1 MLLIEEG
8 QKSHLPKK
16 YRLVNN
22 LCAVMYDQ
30 FTSILT
36 EKHFLEHINVNFSID
51 PAQQQFVDELK
62 AGSIHA
68 LDFMKVNGLNV
79 ELAEILIKHITMS
92 VLSDFVNFMYESLSC
107 AQRGKMT
114 VSYALLR
121 KPLTDELVI
130 FERLLVRP
138 AEFIQLYFHVGNPK
152 GYDPSEPNLN
162 RQQIIQDVFQLAN
175 PGPLFVPDLVY
186 GLRYD
191 KQNPSGING
200 ISNQALHIV
209 TNHPAYRTKDG
220 ELNFVFSNYHDYRR
234 YWRHYYY
241 FVPYLLIYAAHVV
254 DELIFSWMPGY
265 EHLKAVRTFQ
275 RFVGTLLWSKSMQGS
290 GKKVKA
296 SHQLVTQVLVESLSG
311 SCDQCGKEQTFEEAD
326 LTLFFNEQLLLCPH
340 CFHNHV
346 SSESMVERM
355 AAIVRSVQ
363 GKVEV

>member
-8 QKSHLPKK
+8 QQSHLPKK
-16 YRLVNN
+16 YRPVNN
-22 LCAVMYDQ
+22 LCAVIYDQ

-36 EKHFLEHINVNFSID
+36 QKHFLEHINVEIAID
-51 PAQQQFVDELK
+51 PANQQFVEDLQN
-62 AGSIHA
+62 GSMHA
-68 LDFMKVNGLNV
+68 LDFMKANGQHI
-79 ELAEILIKHITMS
+79 ELAEILTKHITLS
-92 VLSDFVNFMYESLSC
+92 VLSDFANFMYESLSC

-114 VSYALLR
+114 VAYALLR

-130 FERLLVRP
+130 FERLLTNP

-162 RQQIIQDVFQLAN
+162 RQQIIQEVFRMAN

-191 KQNPSGING
+191 KHNPAGING

-209 TNHPAYRTKDG
+209 TNHPAYRTEEA

-254 DELIFSWMPGY
+254 DELVFSWMPGY
-265 EHLKAVRTFQ
+265 EHLKAVRAFQ
-275 RFVGTLLWSKSMQGS
+275 RFVGTLFWSKWMQG
-290 GKKVKA
+290 GGRRTKA
-296 SHQLVTQVLVESLSG
+296 SQQLLMQAISESLSG
-311 SCDQCGKEQTFEEAD
+311 ICDQCGKDHTIDEAD

-340 CFHNHV
+340 CLCNHMA
-346 SSESMVERM
+346 SEATIERIM
-355 AAIVRSVQ
+355 DLVTILHGGAEA
-363 GKVEV
+363 